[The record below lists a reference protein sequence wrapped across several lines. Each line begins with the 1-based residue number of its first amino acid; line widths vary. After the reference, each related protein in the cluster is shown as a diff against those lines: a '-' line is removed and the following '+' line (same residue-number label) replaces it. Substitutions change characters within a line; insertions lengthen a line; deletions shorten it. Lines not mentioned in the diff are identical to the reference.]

1 VIQKNHFLL
10 RFLRLRVIVNGNHIY
25 SLSRGKPIVVE
36 IPANPSLI
44 VVTDGYHITKP
55 LEVKFSLRKTYY
67 FNVVCGIENDQ
78 LLVGAIVAAIVY
90 MMGLTSGILFLQLL
104 SISPIL
110 YFLFLYYIRRKE
122 FIQIRPV

>member
-1 VIQKNHFLL
+1 L
-10 RFLRLRVIVNGNHIY
+10 IVNGNQIY
-25 SLSRGKPIVVE
+25 SLVREKPIVVAL
-36 IPANPSLI
+36 PSNPSLI

-67 FNVVCGIENDQ
+67 FKVVCGIENDQ
-78 LLVGAIVAAIVY
+78 LLVGVIVAAIVY

-110 YFLFLYYIRRKE
+110 YFLFLYYIKRKE

>member
-1 VIQKNHFLL
+1 L
-10 RFLRLRVIVNGNHIY
+10 IVNGTQIY
-25 SLSRGKPIVVE
+25 SLVREKPIVVA
-36 IPANPSLI
+36 IPTNPSRI

-67 FNVVCGIENDQ
+67 FKVVCGIENDQ
-78 LLVGAIVAAIVY
+78 LLVGVIVAAIVY

-110 YFLFLYYIRRKE
+110 YFLFLYYIKRKE